1 MPTTVMGLI
10 RSEIRRIVDRRQKP
24 PRRLERRL
32 ATLESKLRALTAAV
46 RKAGRRPALSTRGAA
61 PAADAPSGA
70 QIRALRE
77 RMGFTREVFAKRLQV
92 SPSIIFLWESGR
104 SRPSRRANVEAL
116 QKLFRGATGGRAAA
130 AKSGARG
137 SRIDGRV
144 IRAVRARLGLSREKF
159 AKRVGVSP
167 SMIFLWES
175 GRSSPRR
182 RANLEKLQALAGEA
196 GAGGG
201 MRAQRAARRNAGKR
215 RRRG

>member
-1 MPTTVMGLI
+1 MGL
-10 RSEIRRIVDRRQKP
+10 
-24 PRRLERRL
+24 
-32 ATLESKLRALTAAV
+32 
-46 RKAGRRPALSTRGAA
+46 
-61 PAADAPSGA
+61 
-70 QIRALRE
+70 
-77 RMGFTREVFAKRLQV
+77 TREVFAKKLQV

-116 QKLFRGATGGRAAA
+116 QKLFRSGPAAGAVKATGRA
-130 AKSGARG
+130 
-137 SRIDGRV
+137 SRLDGRS

-175 GRSSPRR
+175 GRSAPRR

-196 GAGGG
+196 GGGG

-215 RRRG
+215 GRRRGR

>member
-1 MPTTVMGLI
+1 MGLI
-10 RSEIRRIVDRRQKP
+10 RSEIRRIVDRRQKT

-46 RKAGRRPALSTRGAA
+46 RKAGRRPALSARGAA
-61 PAADAPSGA
+61 PAAADAPSGA

-116 QKLFRGATGGRAAA
+116 QKLFRGAAGGRAAA
-130 AKSGARG
+130 KPGARA
-137 SRIDGRV
+137 SRIDGRT

-196 GAGGG
+196 GGGGG

>member
-1 MPTTVMGLI
+1 MGL
-10 RSEIRRIVDRRQKP
+10 
-24 PRRLERRL
+24 
-32 ATLESKLRALTAAV
+32 
-46 RKAGRRPALSTRGAA
+46 
-61 PAADAPSGA
+61 
-70 QIRALRE
+70 
-77 RMGFTREVFAKRLQV
+77 TREVFAKKLQV

-116 QKLFRGATGGRAAA
+116 QKLFRGGAAGRAAD
-130 AKSGARG
+130 KSAGKGARM
-137 SRIDGRV
+137 DGRS

-196 GAGGG
+196 GGGGG

-215 RRRG
+215 RGRRG